1 MRKLVKYVGVLVSL
15 LFLSGSA
22 WAFNY
27 ADHVSV
33 APNGKGDLLYYKYYL
48 AADNGWET
56 KISVTNTS
64 LTASVVAK
72 VVIRSYKNS
81 TELLDFLI
89 YLSPSDVWT
98 AKLYWNGTATKI
110 YSEDSSCKNQDGEW
124 ASAAA
129 PLDYALKT
137 IGVAGVMPF
146 CADDATSIGYIYI
159 EQSAWATGA
168 GEYLTKVD
176 FGKVGVSKA
185 DIASEYNYGVAN
197 GVAASAFKY
206 YMVGASSWL
215 NSLAGYQVFG
225 NSTLGLYSSAIQA
238 VALKDYKN
246 MAYLTTGSTDR
257 IGTHA
262 YNNLAEVEAAIA
274 KSNFSLPYLEKDDA
288 ATVHIIGFPTKYTT
302 NAAMDCKVSTFTY
315 GGPFFNATYGNHVGT
330 DGKVTLAGVVVYDV
344 NENYTTPEP
353 FSPSP
358 TAGLRDEVN
367 IFAVSAVNSDAFDEG
382 WVSYPMSFTFPAGG
396 IPTNEGG
403 QALNYSGIPAFTAV
417 VFFNEADS
425 YAIDGAWDDGTV
437 TLAGT
442 TFPGYQ
448 YGATDVTP

>member
-1 MRKLVKYVGVLVSL
+1 MRKLVKYVGVLVAL
-15 LFLSGSA
+15 MFLSGSA
-22 WAFNY
+22 WARNY

-146 CADDATSIGYIYI
+146 CPDDSTTMGYIYI
-159 EQSAWATGA
+159 EQAAWANTVGVA
-168 GEYLTKVD
+168 LPKIN

-185 DIASEYNYGVAN
+185 DIYTEYMAGVQGGIAS
-197 GVAASAFKY
+197 SAFKY
-206 YMVGASSWL
+206 YVLGASSWL

-225 NSTLGLYSSAIQA
+225 NNTLGLFSSAIQA
-238 VALKDYKN
+238 VALKNYKN
-246 MAYLTTGSTDR
+246 MAYLTTGQTLR
-257 IGTHA
+257 IGSVA
-262 YNNLAEVEAAIA
+262 NNNLAEVEAAISKLA
-274 KSNFSLPYLEKDDA
+274 FSLPFVEKADA

-302 NAAMDCKVSTFTY
+302 NSNMDCKLSNFTY
-315 GGPFFNATYGNHVGT
+315 GGPFFDKTYGAHVGS
-330 DGKVTLAGVVVYDV
+330 DGKVTLSGVTVYDV
-344 NENYTTPEP
+344 NEKYTTPEP

-367 IFAVSAVNSDAFDEG
+367 IFAVSTVNSDAFDEG
-382 WVSYPMSFTFPAGG
+382 WVSYPMSYSWTVAVPD
-396 IPTNEGG
+396 NLGG

-417 VFFNEADS
+417 VFFNEMDS
-425 YAIDGAWDDGTV
+425 YAIDGAWSDGIV

-442 TFPGYQ
+442 AFPGYQ